1 MIMKTNSRFTI
12 LLPLII
18 SLSLIAGIFLA
29 EIFQKNAAKQ
39 QIFVKPS
46 KDKLSIII
54 DYVVSEYVDSVS
66 RSELVEKVIP
76 QFLENLDP
84 HSMYFGPEEA
94 KKVEEELE
102 GNFGGIGIQFN
113 IFRDTVLVV
122 NVIKDGPS
130 EKVGLKPGDRI
141 VYVNDTLIAS
151 VKITNDEV
159 MKKLRGEIGTYVN
172 LKIKRRGV
180 KDFINVKIKR
190 GEIPLTSV
198 DAFYLINSK
207 TGYVKISSF
216 SRNTHSQFIEAVFAL
231 RKKGISWLIVD
242 LRNNSGG
249 YLNAATDIIDEF
261 FEAGKLLVYTQG
273 RVRGRKNIMSTAK
286 RNACVDLNV
295 IVLIDD
301 FSASASE
308 IVAGAIQ
315 DHDRGFIIGRRSFG
329 KGLVQESSTFDDGS
343 IVRLTTA
350 RYYTPS
356 GRCIQK
362 PYDKG
367 LDDYYSEVYK
377 RFLHGEFTEKD
388 SIVLNDSLLYYTVS
402 GRPVYGGGGIMPDV
416 FVPMDTSG
424 FTKLYSEISKKNL
437 EYLFAVEYVDNNR
450 KNLEKIESVPLLIV
464 HLNNDNVKSK
474 FWNFV
479 SKNGV
484 KINSADLAKS
494 GREIERTVY
503 AFIARQVLGDSA
515 FYQIYQESDPVI
527 NKAVEIITSGKK
539 LEDL

>member
-527 NKAVEIITSGKK
+527 NKAVEIIT
-539 LEDL
+539 

>member
-1 MIMKTNSRFTI
+1 MKTNSRFTI

-286 RNACVDLNV
+286 RNACVGLNV

>member
-1 MIMKTNSRFTI
+1 MKTNSRFTI

-76 QFLENLDP
+76 KFLENLDP

>member
-1 MIMKTNSRFTI
+1 MKMNNNSRFNI

-46 KDKLSIII
+46 KDKLSVII

-66 RSELVEKVIP
+66 ISDLVEKVIP

-113 IFRDTVLVV
+113 IFKDTVLVV
-122 NVIKDGPS
+122 NVIKEGPS

-159 MKKLRGEIGTYVN
+159 MSKLRGEIGTYVD
-172 LKIKRRGV
+172 LKIKRNGV
-180 KDFINVKIKR
+180 KDLIHVKIKR

-198 DAFYLINSK
+198 DAYYLINSK
-207 TGYVKISSF
+207 IGYVKISSF
-216 SRNTHSQFIEAVFAL
+216 ARNTHSQFIEAVFAL

-273 RVRGRKNIMSTAK
+273 RVRGRQNIMSTAK

-388 SIVLNDSLLYYTVS
+388 SIVLNDSLLYYTAS

-464 HLNNDNVKSK
+464 HLNKDNVKSK
-474 FWNFV
+474 FWSFV

-494 GREIERTVY
+494 GKEIERTVY

-515 FYQIYQESDPVI
+515 FYQIYQENDPVI

-539 LEDL
+539 LTDL

>member
-190 GEIPLTSV
+190 GEILLTSV

>member
-1 MIMKTNSRFTI
+1 MKTNSRFTI

-190 GEIPLTSV
+190 GEILLTSV